1 MRMSL
6 SFTYKGYN
14 LSARQPIWQTD
25 AQNSGIN
32 AMPVVRRA
40 TRLLIITCG
49 LWAVRVSVIPNGEAA
64 TPWALIARRAIGRV
78 EQLSQPPKGEQP
90 GFDVATVI
98 LNADAT
104 KVYATAVDLL
114 HKNQTVHVVAEDAI
128 HRTVEFSNGKRSA
141 GITVSDL
148 GTRLSQ
154 ILVASATLPG
164 QDSATMRIVDGIL
177 RVCQEMKV
185 TCSTQ

>member
-1 MRMSL
+1 MHTAARVKRPL
-6 SFTYKGYN
+6 SVMCT
-14 LSARQPIWQTD
+14 
-25 AQNSGIN
+25 
-32 AMPVVRRA
+32 
-40 TRLLIITCG
+40 LLLAWLT
-49 LWAVRVSVIPNGEAA
+49 LIPTGEAA
-64 TPWALIARRAIGRV
+64 TPWALIARRAVGRV
-78 EQLSQPPKGEQP
+78 EQLSQAPKGEQP

-104 KVYATAVDLL
+104 KVYATTVGLL
-114 HKNQTVHVVAEDAI
+114 HKNQTVHVVAEDAA

-154 ILVASATLPG
+154 ILVASAAMQG
-164 QDSATMRIVDGIL
+164 QDSATLRIVDGIL

-185 TCSTQ
+185 TCSTR

>member
-1 MRMSL
+1 MSL
-6 SFTYKGYN
+6 PITYGPHY
-14 LSARQPIWQTD
+14 LSVRSPIWQTV
-25 AQNSGIN
+25 ARHSGTN
-32 AMPVVRRA
+32 TMPVARRV

-49 LWAVRVSVIPNGEAA
+49 LWAVSLPVIPSSEAA

-114 HKNQTVHVVAEDAI
+114 HKNQAVHVVAEDAA

-148 GTRLSQ
+148 GARLSQ

-185 TCSTQ
+185 TCSTR

>member
-1 MRMSL
+1 
-6 SFTYKGYN
+6 
-14 LSARQPIWQTD
+14 
-25 AQNSGIN
+25 
-32 AMPVVRRA
+32 MPVARRA
-40 TRLLIITCG
+40 TRLLVITFG
-49 LWAVRVSVIPNGEAA
+49 LLAASVPIIPNSEAA

-78 EQLSQPPKGEQP
+78 EQLSQAPKGEQP

-104 KVYATAVDLL
+104 KVYSTAVDLL
-114 HKNQTVHVVAEDAI
+114 RKNQTVHVVAEDVT

-154 ILVASATLPG
+154 ILVAST
-164 QDSATMRIVDGIL
+164 T
-177 RVCQEMKV
+177 
-185 TCSTQ
+185 